1 MVLELSSLP
10 SLPTVTTC
18 QKQPALVEFCAQTMR
33 AEMDSMTELHM
44 SRGTGKEAGL
54 SRSHGPLTSLSTG
67 ESHHLS
73 HLSLRSGSAVTLPHR
88 TLREQ
93 TTSMCFLSE
102 LH

>member
-1 MVLELSSLP
+1 M
-10 SLPTVTTC
+10 C
-18 QKQPALVEFCAQTMR
+18 QKLPALVEFCAHTMI
-33 AEMDSMTELHM
+33 AEMVGMTDLHM

-54 SRSHGPLTSLSTG
+54 SRSHSPLMSLSMG

-73 HLSLRSGSAVTLPHR
+73 HLSLHSGSAVTLPHR

-93 TTSMCFLSE
+93 TTSMCCFFE